1 MPIGFFAIRS
11 QFGFRNAI
19 KSMTIALMAGTA
31 FVTSSHAQNVQP
43 FNPTPT
49 EPQILAAL
57 PDIAL
62 VLPPQVLGT
71 YTSMTT
77 FGESFVDTGNEARI
91 RGYPGTL
98 HPGQTFGRNS
108 NGFNA
113 QDAVEY
119 HYGIAPTATYNY
131 AVGGARTDGGNTNGP
146 TFPGY
151 PDEIQAF
158 LNSGR
163 RLGPTD
169 LTLIEI
175 GGNDALALLFGPPVS
190 ITAATALGV
199 TSGSNIAASVATL
212 VGAGA
217 RNIAFMTP
225 GSFDPSLL
233 PPGQSAPLSAFGA
246 AQFNTIEAGFAPF
259 AQTGTRIF
267 LLNTA
272 ILDGRVRANPGMY
285 GFTEASQGCLQVPA
299 CAGGSMITQNKFYSW
314 DGLHHTTAGY
324 ALLTS
329 FLTNQIDAPSTIT
342 PQGSIVLGTAN
353 SFAQSTFGRLDAF
366 RTFSSYGMGG
376 AYAAY
381 AADMPT
387 KARPMKPVEPN
398 RWSVFGEAT
407 YAGGTREASLFNPNS
422 SFSAVGGDI
431 GLEYQVRPDWKLGG
445 VFNYARPETNLGLQN
460 AHFKADAFQWTGYS
474 SYTAKNWFADALIA
488 YGRQNINTDRK
499 GVIDIIDGSTHADLF
514 TLAGRAGYLFDVGAV
529 RVGPIGGLYYATG
542 SIAGYT
548 ETGDFLLTQI
558 IGKQN
563 LDSLTGSAGVQF
575 RLPFAMA
582 TALYN
587 PYVNVTAE
595 HDFLGDGRIITTTQ
609 TSTLLLPVMTP
620 TNSTNQ
626 TYGKVAA
633 GISGVISGN
642 VSGMINAFSTFA
654 RADGNYYGVSGGIKV
669 AF

>member
-11 QFGFRNAI
+11 QPRFRDAI
-19 KSMTIALMAGTA
+19 KSMTIALMAGAA

-113 QDAVEY
+113 QDAIEY

-146 TFPGY
+146 LFPGY
-151 PDEIQAF
+151 PAEIQAF

-169 LTLIEI
+169 LTLIEE
-175 GGNDALALLFGPPVS
+175 GGNDALALLFGGPIP
-190 ITAATALGV
+190 ITTATSLGV
-199 TSGSNIAASVATL
+199 TSGSNIASSVATL

-217 RNIAFMTP
+217 RNIAIMTA
-225 GSFDPSLL
+225 GSFDPSILQL
-233 PPGQSAPLSAFGA
+233 FPGGPGQSANLSAFGA
-246 AQFNTIEAGFAPF
+246 AQFNTMEANIAPF
-259 AQTGTRIF
+259 ARAGTRIF

-272 ILDGRVRANPGMY
+272 IIDDRVRANPASF
-285 GFTEASQGCLQVPA
+285 GFTNASQGCLTVPA
-299 CAGGSMITQNKFYSW
+299 CATGSMATQNTFYSW

-324 ALLTS
+324 ALLTNY
-329 FLTNQIDAPSTIT
+329 LTNQVDAPSTVT
-342 PQGSIVLGTAN
+342 PQGAIVLGTAN

-366 RTFSSYGMGG
+366 RNFGSYGMGG

-398 RWSVFGEAT
+398 RWSVYGEAT

-474 SYTAKNWFADALIA
+474 S
-488 YGRQNINTDRK
+488 
-499 GVIDIIDGSTHADLF
+499 
-514 TLAGRAGYLFDVGAV
+514 
-529 RVGPIGGLYYATG
+529 
-542 SIAGYT
+542 
-548 ETGDFLLTQI
+548 
-558 IGKQN
+558 
-563 LDSLTGSAGVQF
+563 
-575 RLPFAMA
+575 
-582 TALYN
+582 
-587 PYVNVTAE
+587 
-595 HDFLGDGRIITTTQ
+595 
-609 TSTLLLPVMTP
+609 
-620 TNSTNQ
+620 
-626 TYGKVAA
+626 
-633 GISGVISGN
+633 
-642 VSGMINAFSTFA
+642 
-654 RADGNYYGVSGGIKV
+654 
-669 AF
+669 